1 MTGRLAVFG
10 TIVGGISVVMLIV
23 LRVVLSRP
31 ARRAVDSAIKDHAV
45 ANLSNNLERYE
56 QMKAARARGEDI
68 TPPSAFN

>member
-1 MTGRLAVFG
+1 MFG

-56 QMKAARARGEDI
+56 QMKAARARGGDI

>member
-1 MTGRLAVFG
+1 MFG

-68 TPPSAFN
+68 TPPSVFN

>member
-1 MTGRLAVFG
+1 MLG
-10 TIVGGISVVMLIV
+10 TIVCGIGVVMLIV

-56 QMKAARARGEDI
+56 QMKAARARGEDVA
-68 TPPSAFN
+68 PPSAFN

>member
-1 MTGRLAVFG
+1 
-10 TIVGGISVVMLIV
+10 MLIV

-68 TPPSAFN
+68 TPPSVFN